1 MLTQENTK
9 IIARQT
15 HHQKRNRWI
24 MLGNTTNLIDKPA
37 TNLDEVYD
45 VLETL
50 LVWYPEVKDRLSDA
64 ERAIFSYVI
73 EKAERILTNR

>member
-1 MLTQENTK
+1 
-9 IIARQT
+9 
-15 HHQKRNRWI
+15 
-24 MLGNTTNLIDKPA
+24 MLGKTTNLIDKPA

-50 LVWYPEVKDRLSDA
+50 LVWYPEIKDRLSDA